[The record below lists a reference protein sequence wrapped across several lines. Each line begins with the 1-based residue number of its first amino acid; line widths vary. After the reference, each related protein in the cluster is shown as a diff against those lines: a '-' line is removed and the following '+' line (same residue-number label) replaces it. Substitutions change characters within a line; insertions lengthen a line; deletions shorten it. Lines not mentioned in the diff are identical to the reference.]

1 MTPPRYL
8 TRSRSIFGALLAAL
22 FTSGS
27 ALAQTPHSLIDAQDL
42 DLDGVVDAES
52 PALPEASVEGASAV
66 RWPGSCDIGRPPKG
80 PPYPYCD
87 DGRGA
92 GLTLRPASDGF
103 PDLLGFLTQTP
114 GSEDV
119 VWLDVDD
126 MSQEVGRCN
135 PDGQFTIGAMAYNGR
150 FLCGRSDTLFVAN
163 GTTGSGTIVELAAN
177 VGEVTSE
184 RACIIGS
191 GRGEATV
198 AGAESCEVLRA
209 FRFVGLD
216 PGDRVNALVV
226 ADPPSLGRTVLV
238 VSIHNSLIFV
248 APDSPTC
255 DATMVEKVHSC
266 PIGATALAWMGGD
279 RFLAIDRLINRV
291 AILDIEGL
299 GCEIVGSFQ
308 LSRSN
313 IRAATYDREREL
325 LYVAE
330 VGIDALNAYSLD
342 PVDRNPVANA
352 GRDQVVTCVGGRGS
366 EWADG
371 RRSCDPDDPLNYT
384 WTMLGKEYSGETFY
398 FELPLGSHTIELE
411 VDDGR
416 GGSDRDSF
424 DVTVVDKW
432 PPEIFGVS
440 ASPAELWP
448 PNGKLVPVTVDVQV
462 NDLCDLEPSCAIVG
476 VESSEPVN
484 GEEPDWELRSSLEVA
499 LRAEREGEEDR
510 TYTLSIVCTDE
521 TGWSTS
527 DTVVVPVLH
536 DSPRVP
542 PHAGLGPCPCWSREE
557 LESIAPNPDTD
568 SWSQSCQ
575 IGDGERPDTD
585 SIIRRGRRQ
594 SHRVVAESGSGVGE
608 YQCRYNSSAPNL
620 PRENRTLSVDE
631 KTYEFCRDQIRVR
644 QWRLGITNQ
653 CTST

>member
-8 TRSRSIFGALLAAL
+8 TRSRSIFGALLAVL

-66 RWPGSCDIGRPPKG
+66 RWPGSCDIGRPPIG
-80 PPYPYCD
+80 PPYPYCIT
-87 DGRGA
+87 GFGT
-92 GLTLRPASDGF
+92 GLTLRPASEGL
-103 PDLLGFLTQTP
+103 PDLLGFLTQTA
-114 GSEDV
+114 GSEDI

-126 MSQEVGRCN
+126 MSQEIGRCS
-135 PDGQFTIGAMAYNGR
+135 PGGQLTIGAMAYNGR
-150 FLCGRSDTLFVAN
+150 SLCGRSDTLFVTN
-163 GTTGSGTIVELAAN
+163 GTTGSGSIIELAAN

-184 RACIIGS
+184 RACIGPS
-191 GRGEATV
+191 RGEATV
-198 AGAESCEVLRA
+198 AGAESCEVLRVFGFA
-209 FRFVGLD
+209 GLPGSRVG
-216 PGDRVNALVV
+216 ALVV

-238 VSIHNSLIFV
+238 VSKGALIFV
-248 APDSPTC
+248 APDSPAC
-255 DATMVEKVHSC
+255 DAETVDIVHTC
-266 PIGATALAWMGGD
+266 PIDATALAWMGGD
-279 RFLAIDRLINRV
+279 RFLVVDRLIDQV
-291 AILDIEGL
+291 SILDIKGG
-299 GCEIVGSFQ
+299 GCEIAGSFQ
-308 LSRSN
+308 LSGSN
-313 IRAATYDREREL
+313 IAAVAYDRDREL

-330 VGIDALNAYSLD
+330 EGFDALNAYSLD

-352 GRDQVVTCVGGRGS
+352 GRDQVVECVGGRGS

-384 WTMLGKEYSGETFY
+384 WTALGTEYLDEAFY
-398 FELPLGSHTIELE
+398 FDLPLGSNTIQLE

-424 DVTVVDKW
+424 DVEVVDRR
-432 PPEIFGVS
+432 PPEIFGIS
-440 ASPAELWP
+440 ANPAELWP

-462 NDLCDLEPSCAIVG
+462 DDLCDLEPSCAIVG
-476 VESSEPVN
+476 VKSSEPVN

-499 LRAEREGEEDR
+499 LRAAREGEEDR
-510 TYTLSIVCTDE
+510 TYTLSIACTDE

-542 PHAGLGPCPCWSREE
+542 PHTGLGPCPCWSREE

-568 SWSQSCQ
+568 PWSQSCQ
-575 IGDGERPDTD
+575 IGDGQRPDTD
-585 SIIRRGRRQ
+585 SIIRQSGRR
-594 SHRVVAESGSGVGE
+594 SHRVFAESGSGVGE
-608 YQCRYNSSAPNL
+608 YQCRYNSFFVPNL
-620 PRENRTLSVDE
+620 PRENRTLSIDE

-644 QWRLGITNQ
+644 QWRLGFTDQ